1 MEDSFARTRVFV
13 VGGCSQ
19 GLWFAAQLAAL
30 LLCMSKYLS
39 PVIDANACLFR
50 FGGRTGKQRFL
61 GLGLPDELMGGG
73 GCCCFRPRA
82 SGLSHQLDSLS
93 FLPTSD

>member
-39 PVIDANACLFR
+39 PVIDANTCLFR
-50 FGGRTGKQRFL
+50 FGGRMGKQRFL
-61 GLGLPDELMGGG
+61 GLGLPEELMGGEAAA
-73 GCCCFRPRA
+73 A
-82 SGLSHQLDSLS
+82 SDHVLWDCHISW
-93 FLPTSD
+93 TR